1 MAERWTSHRI
11 GDGFEDAVC
20 FPRGC
25 REQYLVHPEHS
36 HSSLGD
42 KGVFLSGISHFVK
55 PYAVQRVN
63 PGYHVLLLSV
73 GGAGGLK
80 TGQKHRSLKQ
90 GDLLVAPM
98 KSSYRYEANGEWSCV
113 WFHLAADTAWSSVLP
128 DDIVVVAARHADF
141 ISSLSEQYLTERKN
155 RLVDSNSAEQ
165 ALANLIVLFIDRELR
180 QLPLRRKDQEI
191 RRRIEQ
197 VWQDVVT
204 NLAYPWTTEGLA
216 RDASMSASQFN
227 RYVKLFHK
235 ATPMTVVLNYRMQR
249 AREMLSFTDHRL
261 EAIAANVGYETAF
274 AFSRAFKRHVGKS
287 PSDFRK
293 GIRES

>member
-1 MAERWTSHRI
+1 MADKWTSHRI
-11 GDGFEDAVC
+11 GDDFEDAVC

-36 HSSLGD
+36 HSPLGN

-55 PYAVQRVN
+55 PYTVQRKN
-63 PGYHVLLLSV
+63 PGYHVALLSV
-73 GGAGGLK
+73 GG
-80 TGQKHRSLKQ
+80 TGDLWIGRKHRRLKE

-98 KSSYRYEANGEWSCV
+98 QSSYRYEAGKEWSCV
-113 WFHLAADTAWSSVLP
+113 WFHLASDTPWSTVLP
-128 DDIVVVAARHADF
+128 DGIVVVGAQHAEI
-141 ISSLSEQYLTERKN
+141 ISSLAEQYLAERKN
-155 RLVDSNSAEQ
+155 RMVDSHSAEQ

-191 RRRIEQ
+191 RRRIER
-197 VWQDVVT
+197 VWQEVVT

-216 RDASMSASQFN
+216 RSANMSASQFN

-235 ATPMTVVLNYRMQR
+235 ATPMTVVLSYRMQR
-249 AREMLSFTDHRL
+249 AREMLSFTDHTL

-293 GIRES
+293 GIRDS

>member
-1 MAERWTSHRI
+1 MADRWTSHRI
-11 GDGFEDAVC
+11 GDDFEDSVC

-36 HSSLGD
+36 HSPLGN

-55 PYAVQRVN
+55 PYTVQRSN
-63 PGYHVLLLSV
+63 PGYHVLLLTV
-73 GGAGGLK
+73 AG
-80 TGQKHRSLKQ
+80 TGNLRLGRKQRSLKE
-90 GDLLVAPM
+90 GDLVVAPM
-98 KSSYRYEANGEWSCV
+98 QSSYRYEASKEWSCV
-113 WFHLAADTAWSSVLP
+113 WFHLAPDTPWSTILP
-128 DDIVVVAARHADF
+128 DDIVVVGSQNANIIA
-141 ISSLSEQYLTERKN
+141 SLTEQYLTERKN
-155 RLVDSNSAEQ
+155 RLVDSHSAEEG
-165 ALANLIVLFIDRELR
+165 LANLIVLFIDRELR

-204 NLAYPWTTEGLA
+204 NLAHPWTTEALA
-216 RDASMSASQFN
+216 RAANMSASQFN

-235 ATPMTVVLNYRMQR
+235 ATPMAVVLNYRMQR
-249 AREMLSFTDHRL
+249 AREMLSFTDHTL

-293 GIRES
+293 GIRDS